1 MLKALEDNN
10 PSVNAAAVDGLI
22 LLGDVHELEEG
33 DNQILEMSVQGVQL
47 RDATLEQHKARPQTS
62 AARVTYADDR
72 AQSAGGQGSNHAA
85 ADGRWEL
92 SVAVETVMIL
102 EGHSGPIQAL
112 QHWIML
118 FGVQDFES
126 RLQGDYSDHLV
137 RVCTFL

>member
-22 LLGDVHELEEG
+22 LLVDVHELEEG

-47 RDATLEQHKARPQTS
+47 RDARLEQHNAMPQTS
-62 AARVTYADDR
+62 AARVTYVDDR
-72 AQSAGGQGSNHAA
+72 AHSAGGQANDHAA

-92 SVAVETVMIL
+92 SVALETDMVL

-126 RLQGDYSDHLV
+126 RLQGDYTDHLV
-137 RVCTFL
+137 RFCTFW

>member
-33 DNQILEMSVQGVQL
+33 DNQVLEMSVQGVQL
-47 RDATLEQHKARPQTS
+47 RDARLEQHSARPQTS
-62 AARVTYADDR
+62 AACVTYADDS
-72 AQSAGGQGSNHAA
+72 AQSAGGQGSEHAA

-102 EGHSGPIQAL
+102 EGFSGPIQAL

-126 RLQGDYSDHLV
+126 RLQGDYTDHLV
-137 RVCTFL
+137 RFCTFW